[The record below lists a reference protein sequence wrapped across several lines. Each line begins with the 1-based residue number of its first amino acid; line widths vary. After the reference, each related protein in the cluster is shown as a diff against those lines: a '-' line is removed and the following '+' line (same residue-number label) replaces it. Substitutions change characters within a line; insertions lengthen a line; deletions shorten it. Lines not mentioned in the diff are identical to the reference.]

1 MAAQSSV
8 VLLGTWALN
17 AFLFLV
23 PLALAYLARVQR
35 HRHRGSAR
43 ALDAVALAIV
53 ANTLTGWVLALPPV
67 AAIRGALVA
76 GLWIATL
83 AVLVWKLALRRN
95 PKMRLGETTAERLLP
110 ILIVADLLILLMAW
124 PAVAAWQAANALP

>member
-8 VLLGTWALN
+8 VLLGTWALQ

-23 PLALAYLARVQR
+23 PLALVYLARAQR
-35 HRHRGSAR
+35 RRHKPSAR

-53 ANTLTGWVLALPPV
+53 ANTLLGWVLALPPV
-67 AAIRGALVA
+67 ADVRGSLIA
-76 GLWIATL
+76 GLWLATV

-110 ILIVADLLILLMAW
+110 ILITADLLILLMAW
-124 PAVAAWQAANALP
+124 PALAASQAAMVLQ